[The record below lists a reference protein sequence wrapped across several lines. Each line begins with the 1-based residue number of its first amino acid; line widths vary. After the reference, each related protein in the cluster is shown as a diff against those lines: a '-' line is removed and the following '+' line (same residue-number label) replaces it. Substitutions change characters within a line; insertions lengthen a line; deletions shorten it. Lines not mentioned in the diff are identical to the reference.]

1 MVEIIT
7 GEKGKGKTRVL
18 LDKVHEDLKKC
29 GGSLIFIDKNN
40 HHMFDLD
47 SRVRLINMEDFD
59 MSTTGEFLG
68 FVSGIISSN
77 RDIEKIYLDSFLT
90 TAFIDDADSIADAV
104 EKLKALRGG
113 LLKAKEAIGTALR
126 ERPKTIRKEDEAL
139 QKIEG
144 YELQRLLSSLLEAL
158 HERDYDRMDSTAESM
173 KNYSYPDDLKGEITE
188 ILNDIEN
195 IKIMSAVERTED
207 LLKKAFAGKEGD

>member
-1 MVEIIT
+1 MVEIIS

-47 SRVRLINMEDFD
+47 SKVRLINMEDFD

-68 FVSGIISSN
+68 FISGIISSN

-90 TAFIDDADSIADAV
+90 TAFIDTSESLSDAV
-104 EKLKALRGG
+104 EKLKTLSEKFETDF
-113 LLKAKEAIGTALR
+113 LLSVSKKSEDLPEAI
-126 ERPKTIRKEDEAL
+126 K
-139 QKIEG
+139 
-144 YELQRLLSSLLEAL
+144 
-158 HERDYDRMDSTAESM
+158 
-173 KNYSYPDDLKGEITE
+173 
-188 ILNDIEN
+188 
-195 IKIMSAVERTED
+195 SAVIAS
-207 LLKKAFAGKEGD
+207 L

>member
-18 LDKVHEDLKKC
+18 LDKVHEDIKNC

-68 FVSGIISSN
+68 FISGIISSN

-90 TAFIDDADSIADAV
+90 TAFIDTTESLAGAV
-104 EKLKALRGG
+104 EKLKALSE
-113 LLKAKEAIGTALR
+113 KFET
-126 ERPKTIRKEDEAL
+126 DF
-139 QKIEG
+139 
-144 YELQRLLSSLLEAL
+144 LLSVSKK
-158 HERDYDRMDSTAESM
+158 S
-173 KNYSYPDDLKGEITE
+173 
-188 ILNDIEN
+188 
-195 IKIMSAVERTED
+195 ED
-207 LLKKAFAGKEGD
+207 LPEEVKSFVIASL